1 MHGASEEDFVRA
13 SHRAAERQE
22 EMNRTEKEQIVSA
35 VVEKISRAKGLF
47 FTDFTGLTVE
57 QATELRR
64 EFRKSGVDYR
74 VVKNTLA
81 RKALEE
87 ATGYDSV
94 YDILVGPTG
103 IAFAY
108 EDPVAPAKV
117 IKKFNDKYDKL
128 KLKKAVLENTVYAG
142 SQLAQLASLPT
153 RGELIAS
160 MLGSLNA
167 PISGVVGSINAV
179 MRDLI
184 SVIDEVAKKQ
194 AA

>member
-1 MHGASEEDFVRA
+1 MK
-13 SHRAAERQE
+13 
-22 EMNRTEKEQIVSA
+22 RTEKEQIVSE
-35 VVEKISRAKGLF
+35 VVEKIGKSKGLF

-87 ATGYDSV
+87 AKGYDGV
-94 YDILVGPTG
+94 FDILTGPTG

-108 EDPVAPAKV
+108 DDPVAPAKV
-117 IKKFNDKYDKL
+117 IKKFSDKYEKL
-128 KLKKAVLENTVYAG
+128 KLKKAVLESTVFTG
-142 SQLAQLASLPT
+142 SQLAQLAALPT
-153 RGELIAS
+153 RKEMIAS
-160 MLGSLNA
+160 MLGSLDA
-167 PISGVVGSINAV
+167 PITGIVGSINAV
-179 MRDLI
+179 MRDLV
-184 SVIDEVAKKQ
+184 SVIDQIEKKK